1 MKHSYSSKSDMRP
14 PNIPL
19 RSALFRYKAVGS
31 LQSHHTAMIKHS
43 LRRLDASRET
53 VITFTLDLRNFA
65 QFFSRNQ
72 KKRSNLY
79 IYIERRSLGNTKQGP
94 SRSYSIYVYF
104 SISQIFSLYV
114 KKKMGSVSFS
124 SCYQASVRLG

>member
-1 MKHSYSSKSDMRP
+1 MRP

-19 RSALFRYKAVGS
+19 RSALFRYKAAGS

-72 KKRSNLY
+72 KK
-79 IYIERRSLGNTKQGP
+79 E
-94 SRSYSIYVYF
+94 V
-104 SISQIFSLYV
+104 
-114 KKKMGSVSFS
+114 
-124 SCYQASVRLG
+124 